1 MVPRVLAR
9 VAAATLPE
17 RTEVIPTT
25 SDAIPPIG
33 RPARM
38 HWLTLRFSDPIEREF
53 LDQYVQNSLPAMRA
67 AIVIGIGIYAIF
79 GLLDPLIVPD
89 VKPQVWFI
97 RYAIACPV
105 LVLCLLSTFV
115 PRIHR
120 FMQSLLALMLVF
132 AGSGIIAMVA
142 IATPPGTYLYY
153 AGLIL
158 CVMFGYS
165 FLRLRFVHAVASG
178 VLLFIGYEVT
188 AMWIA
193 PATTPILINN
203 TFFLVAANVIGM
215 SASYSMESYIRR
227 DFLQNRVIERHAR
240 ELRDKNQQLVAANDE
255 LARSKQEIV
264 QSAQRAELIFS
275 ALSEALPGTVLDEKY
290 RVDEKIG
297 SGGFGTVYRATHLML
312 HSAVAVKVFR
322 PGAGAEPTQ
331 NLERLRLEG
340 ISASRLRHKHV
351 VSVLDFGICAGSIA
365 YMVMELLEGW
375 SLKDELDAAR
385 KLSVGRAL
393 AVVAPVCDALSHAHA
408 SGIIHRDVKPSNL
421 FLHQTADGEIV
432 KMVDF
437 GIAKVSSATVKADL
451 GTLTETGSLIGTLV
465 YMAPERLTGKTY
477 DGQSDVYS
485 VGIMLFEMLCGR
497 LPFAPRDDYWAMA
510 FMHVTEPPPA
520 PRTIEPRIPHQV
532 DTLIVRMLDKDP
544 AKRPT
549 PRDIRD
555 TLIECLSDFADAER
569 GPSVD
574 VRASLARR
582 ARPVPSV
589 PAADRADRGH
599 NPDAATRPFVW
610 PRRSDTPG
618 DLPSS

>member
-1 MVPRVLAR
+1 MTVFRSV
-9 VAAATLPE
+9 
-17 RTEVIPTT
+17 RTEVVPAS
-25 SDAIPPIG
+25 SDVIPPIG
-33 RPARM
+33 RPPRM
-38 HWLTLRFSDPIEREF
+38 HWLTLRFGEPIEHEF
-53 LDQYVQNSLPAMRA
+53 LEQYVQNSLPAMRA
-67 AIVIGIGIYAIF
+67 AIVIGIGIYAVF

-89 VKPQVWFI
+89 VKAQVWFI
-97 RYAIACPV
+97 RYAIACPI
-105 LVLCLLSTFV
+105 LLLGLSSTFV
-115 PRIHR
+115 PRLHP
-120 FMQSLLALMLVF
+120 FMQSLLALLLVF
-132 AGSGIIAMVA
+132 AGFGIIAMVA
-142 IATPPGTYLYY
+142 ISSPPGSFLYY

-158 CVMFGYS
+158 CVMFGYA
-165 FLRLRFVHAVASG
+165 FLRLRFVHAVAAG
-178 VLLFIGYEVT
+178 LILFIGYEVT
-188 AMWIA
+188 AIWIA
-193 PATTPILINN
+193 PISAPILINN

-227 DFLQNRVIERHAR
+227 DFLQSRVIERHAR
-240 ELRDKNQQLVAANDE
+240 ALRDKNQQLVAANDE

-264 QSAQRAELIFS
+264 QSAHRAELIFS

-312 HSAVAVKVFR
+312 HNAVAVKVFR

-385 KLSVGRAL
+385 KLPIGRAL

-451 GTLTETGSLIGTLV
+451 GTLTETGSLVGTLV

-497 LPFAPRDDYWAMA
+497 LPFGGPRDDYWAMA

-520 PRTIEPRIPHQV
+520 PRTIEPRIPHQL
-532 DTLIVRMLDKDP
+532 DALIVRMLDKDP

-549 PRDIRD
+549 PIDVRD
-555 TLIECLSDFADAER
+555 TLIECLSDFDDSER
-569 GPSVD
+569 RVSVD

-582 ARPVPSV
+582 ARPVSSV
-589 PAADRADRGH
+589 PAADAAARNH
-599 NPDAATRPFVW
+599 SPDAATLPFKW
-610 PRRSDTPG
+610 PRSSDTPG